1 MNIPAKL
8 TDYEAYS
15 DDKRLI
21 GITTVTLPSLEYLTD
36 TIKGPGILG
45 EMDMPTFGM
54 PGSMACEIEWRTIHE
69 DFTKYVQNK
78 RGVTFEFW
86 GNNQEYNA
94 GSHQWNNVGVRVAVA
109 GVIKKAEF
117 GNMEV
122 SAESGSK
129 ITVELYRLKVSI
141 NGKEKLH
148 IDKFSKVYAV
158 DGEDLYA
165 EVRKNLGL

>member
-1 MNIPAKL
+1 
-8 TDYEAYS
+8 
-15 DDKRLI
+15 
-21 GITTVTLPSLEYLTD
+21 
-36 TIKGPGILG
+36 
-45 EMDMPTFGM
+45 
-54 PGSMACEIEWRTIHE
+54 
-69 DFTKYVQNK
+69 
-78 RGVTFEFW
+78 
-86 GNNQEYNA
+86 
-94 GSHQWNNVGVRVAVA
+94 
-109 GVIKKAEF
+109 
-117 GNMEV
+117 MEV